1 MLYVS
6 TGQSEKCVWF
16 VAGGGYRIV
25 LSGIAWFGL
34 KPRVLHGMALCWV
47 VFFGIACY

>member
-1 MLYVS
+1 MKVRVS
-6 TGQSEKCVWF
+6 LRNVYGLLL
-16 VAGGGYRIV
+16 GGGYRIV